1 MRLFQE
7 ETITKKE
14 GFSFF
19 FFEMHLGK
27 SFHLS
32 TFRWCSFECERNALC
47 SYVVSFGGDLVEGN

>member
-7 ETITKKE
+7 ETITKKR
-14 GFSFF
+14 GFF
-19 FFEMHLGK
+19 FYLKCILGK

-32 TFRWCSFECERNALC
+32 TFGWCSFECERNALC